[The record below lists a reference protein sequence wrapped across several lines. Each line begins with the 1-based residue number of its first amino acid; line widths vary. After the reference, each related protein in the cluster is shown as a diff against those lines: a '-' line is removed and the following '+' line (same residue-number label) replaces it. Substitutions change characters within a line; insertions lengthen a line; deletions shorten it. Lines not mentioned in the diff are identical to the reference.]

1 MVQEKWFETKI
12 PGDYRAIAKDYEV
25 SPIMAR
31 LLANRGIQNAAEA
44 AAYLHPD
51 DRSRIYAYDGLPDI
65 DRCTQILADMIA
77 GKKHIRVIG
86 DYDID
91 GVCATYIL
99 TKGLRRLG
107 ADVDYAIPH
116 RILDGY
122 GLNDRLIQEAADAG
136 VDCIITCD
144 NGISAAAQ
152 IELAHELGMTVVV
165 TDHHE
170 VPYHMDGEERV
181 EDLPEAEA
189 VVDIKRADSC
199 YPFRDIC
206 GGQVAFKVITALCD
220 RMGDKERKAA
230 DGLTEFAAFAAI
242 GDVMPLADENR
253 ALVKQGLAAL
263 QRTENIGMRALI
275 RGQGID
281 GSSLKPYHVGF
292 ILGPCIN
299 ATGRLA
305 TAENAFDLL
314 DTDSE
319 TEAERLA
326 GQLIAMNADR
336 RDMTDKGLEAALRV
350 AEDDV
355 HRDDRV
361 LVIYLPDTHES
372 VAGIIAGK
380 VREETGKPVFVLTDG
395 EHGIKGSGRSIDEYD
410 MHSAMTEVSDLF
422 AKFGGHRM
430 AGGLTLAEGVT
441 PDMLGERLNRVCTLT
456 DEDMAVKIHFDMQ
469 LPFSYADMALAEEL
483 EELEPLGCGNPKPLF
498 AARDVI
504 LSDMKVLGRNQ
515 NVFKCTAQDASGC
528 RMDAVYFGNA
538 PELMEY
544 AKKKR
549 AGGEGM
555 KLLYYP
561 EINEYRGNR
570 TVQLRIEHYC

>member
-1 MVQEKWFETKI
+1 MVNEKWFEIKI
-12 PGDYRAIAKDYEV
+12 PGDYRAIAKDYGV
-25 SPIMAR
+25 SSVMAR
-31 LLANRGIQNAAEA
+31 LLHNRGIGSREEA
-44 AAYLHPD
+44 KTYLDAD
-51 DRSRIYAYDGLPDI
+51 DTDRVYAYDRLPDI
-65 DRCTQILADMIA
+65 DSCTRILSGMIA
-77 GKKHIRVIG
+77 GGKHIRVIG

-107 ADVDYAIPH
+107 AVADYAIPH

-122 GLNDRLIQEAADAG
+122 GLNDRLIREAKEAG

-152 IELAHELGMTVVV
+152 TELAHELGMTVIV

-170 VPYHMDGEERV
+170 VPYHMEGDRKV
-181 EDLPEAEA
+181 EDLPEADA
-189 VVDIKRADSC
+189 VVDIKREDSK
-199 YPFRDIC
+199 YRFRDIC
-206 GGQVAFKVITALCD
+206 GAQIAFKVVTALCD
-220 RMGDKERKAA
+220 RMGDRERRAA
-230 DGLTEFAAFAAI
+230 EGLMELAAFAAI
-242 GDVMPLADENR
+242 GDVMPLKDENR
-253 ALVKQGLAAL
+253 TLVKQGLL
-263 QRTENIGMRALI
+263 QLEHTENKGMRALL
-275 RGQGID
+275 RGQGIED
-281 GSSLKPYHVGF
+281 TVLKPYHVGF

-305 TAENAFDLL
+305 TAENAYELL
-314 DTDSE
+314 DAATPE
-319 TEAERLA
+319 EAERIA

-336 RDMTDKGLEAALRV
+336 KDMTEKGLKKAL
-350 AEDDV
+350 AIAGDKAHSADK
-355 HRDDRV
+355 V

-380 VREETGKPVFVLTDG
+380 VREQTGKPSFVLTDG
-395 EHGIKGSGRSIDEYD
+395 EQGIKGSGRSIDEYD

-422 AKFGGHRM
+422 VKFGGHRL
-430 AGGLTLAEGVT
+430 AGGLSLAEGVT
-441 PDMLGERLNRVCTLT
+441 PDMLGERLNGICTLT
-456 DEDMAVKIHFDMQ
+456 DDDIAVKVHFDMQ
-469 LPFSYADMALAEEL
+469 LPFAYADMRLASEL
-483 EELEPLGCGNPKPLF
+483 SRLEPLGCGNPKPLF

-528 RMDAVYFGNA
+528 RIDAVCFGNA
-538 PELMEY
+538 PELMDY
-544 AKKKR
+544 AKTKR
-549 AGGEGM
+549 AAGEGM

>member
-1 MVQEKWFETKI
+1 MVQEKWFEIKI
-12 PGDYRAIAKDYEV
+12 PGDYRAIAKDYGV

-152 IELAHELGMTVVV
+152 IELARELGMTVVV

-314 DTDSE
+314 NTDSE

-336 RDMTDKGLEAALRV
+336 RDMTDKGLEAALRI

-395 EHGIKGSGRSIDEYD
+395 EQGIKGSGRSIDEYD

-483 EELEPLGCGNPKPLF
+483 EELEPLGCGNPKP
-498 AARDVI
+498 
-504 LSDMKVLGRNQ
+504 
-515 NVFKCTAQDASGC
+515 
-528 RMDAVYFGNA
+528 
-538 PELMEY
+538 
-544 AKKKR
+544 
-549 AGGEGM
+549 
-555 KLLYYP
+555 
-561 EINEYRGNR
+561 
-570 TVQLRIEHYC
+570 

>member
-1 MVQEKWFETKI
+1 MVQEKWFEIKI
-12 PGDYRAIAKDYEV
+12 PGDYRAIAKDYGV
-25 SPIMAR
+25 SPVMAR
-31 LLANRGIQNAAEA
+31 LLHNRGVGSREEAISYLNA
-44 AAYLHPD
+44 D
-51 DRSRIYAYDGLPDI
+51 DTDRIYSYDRLPDI
-65 DRCTQILADMIA
+65 DSCTRILSGMIA
-77 GKKHIRVIG
+77 GGKHIRVIG

-99 TKGLRRLG
+99 TKGLRELG
-107 ADVDYAIPH
+107 AKADYAIPH

-122 GLNDRLIQEAADAG
+122 GLNDRLIREAKEAG

-152 IELAHELGMTVVV
+152 TELAHELGMTVIV

-170 VPYHMDGEERV
+170 VPYHMEGDRKV
-181 EDLPEAEA
+181 EDLPEADA
-189 VVDIKRADSC
+189 VVDIKREDSK
-199 YPFRDIC
+199 YRFRDIC
-206 GGQVAFKVITALCD
+206 GAQIAFKVVTALCD
-220 RMGDKERKAA
+220 RMGDRERRAA
-230 DGLTEFAAFAAI
+230 EGLMELAAFAAI
-242 GDVMPLADENR
+242 GDVMPLKDENR
-253 ALVKQGLAAL
+253 TLVKQGLL
-263 QRTENIGMRALI
+263 QLEHTENKGMRALL
-275 RGQGID
+275 RGQGIED
-281 GSSLKPYHVGF
+281 TVLKPYHVGF

-305 TAENAFDLL
+305 TAENAYELL
-314 DTDSE
+314 DAATPE
-319 TEAERLA
+319 EAERIA

-336 RDMTDKGLEAALRV
+336 KDMTEKGLKKAL
-350 AEDDV
+350 AIAGDKAHSADK
-355 HRDDRV
+355 V

-380 VREETGKPVFVLTDG
+380 VREQTGKPSFVLTDG
-395 EHGIKGSGRSIDEYD
+395 EQGIKGSGRSIDEYD

-422 AKFGGHRM
+422 AKFGGHRL
-430 AGGLTLAEGVT
+430 AGGLSLAEGVT
-441 PDMLGERLNRVCTLT
+441 PDMLSERLNGICTLT
-456 DEDMAVKIHFDMQ
+456 DVDIAVKVHFDMQ
-469 LPFSYADMALAEEL
+469 LPFAYADMRLASEL
-483 EELEPLGCGNPKPLF
+483 SRLEPLGCGNPKPLF

-528 RMDAVYFGNA
+528 RIDAVCFGNA
-538 PELMEY
+538 PELMDY
-544 AKKKR
+544 AKTKR
-549 AGGEGM
+549 AAGEGM